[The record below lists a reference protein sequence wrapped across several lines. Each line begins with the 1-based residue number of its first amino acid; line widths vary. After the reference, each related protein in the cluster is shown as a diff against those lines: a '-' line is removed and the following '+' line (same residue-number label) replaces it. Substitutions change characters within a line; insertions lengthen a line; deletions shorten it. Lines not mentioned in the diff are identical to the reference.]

1 MKENGCADGYGRE
14 WSANELSM
22 CAQEERQQE
31 EMKRSRT
38 KRIMKRSRTKRIM
51 KMATTTIYNSA
62 IQRNAMQCNGQG
74 RMQDGRNGA
83 EMVVMGPQCSKRDG
97 QQQEE
102 KIDLKR

>member
-14 WSANELSM
+14 WGANELSM

-38 KRIMKRSRTKRIM
+38 KRIMK
-51 KMATTTIYNSA
+51 MATTTIYNSA
-62 IQRNAMQCNGQG
+62 MQRNAMQCNGQG

-83 EMVVMGPQCSKRDG
+83 EMVVMGPQCWK
-97 QQQEE
+97 
-102 KIDLKR
+102 

>member
-38 KRIMKRSRTKRIM
+38 KRIMK
-51 KMATTTIYNSA
+51 MATTTIYNSA
-62 IQRNAMQCNGQG
+62 IQCNARQGNAADKEECKMEGTEQRCSNGPA
-74 RMQDGRNGA
+74 ML
-83 EMVVMGPQCSKRDG
+83 EMRRPATRRED
-97 QQQEE
+97 
-102 KIDLKR
+102 

>member
-14 WSANELSM
+14 WGANELSM

-38 KRIMKRSRTKRIM
+38 KPIM

-62 IQRNAMQCNGQG
+62 IQCNNAMQRTRKNA
-74 RMQDGRNGA
+74 RWKERSRDGRNGPA
-83 EMVVMGPQCSKRDG
+83 MLEMRRPATRRED
-97 QQQEE
+97 
-102 KIDLKR
+102 

>member
-14 WSANELSM
+14 WGANELSM

-38 KRIMKRSRTKRIM
+38 KPIM

-62 IQRNAMQCNGQG
+62 TQCNAMQRTRKNARWKERSREGSNGPA
-74 RMQDGRNGA
+74 ML
-83 EMVVMGPQCSKRDG
+83 EMRRPATRRED
-97 QQQEE
+97 
-102 KIDLKR
+102 

>member
-31 EMKRSRT
+31 EMKRSRTKRIMKRSRT

-83 EMVVMGPQCSKRDG
+83 EMVVMGPQCSK
-97 QQQEE
+97 
-102 KIDLKR
+102 

>member
-14 WSANELSM
+14 WGANELSM

-38 KRIMKRSRTKRIM
+38 KRIMK
-51 KMATTTIYNSA
+51 MATTTIYNSA
-62 IQRNAMQCNGQG
+62 IQCNARQGNAMQCNAQG

-83 EMVVMGPQCSKRDG
+83 EMVVMGPQCSK
-97 QQQEE
+97 
-102 KIDLKR
+102 

>member
-14 WSANELSM
+14 WGANELSM
-22 CAQEERQQE
+22 CAQEERQQK

-38 KRIMKRSRTKRIM
+38 KPIM

-62 IQRNAMQCNGQG
+62 IQCNAMQCNAMQCNGQG

-83 EMVVMGPQCSKRDG
+83 EMVVMGPQCWK
-97 QQQEE
+97 
-102 KIDLKR
+102 

>member
-38 KRIMKRSRTKRIM
+38 KPIM

-62 IQRNAMQCNGQG
+62 IQCNARQGNAADKEECKMEGTEQRCSNGPA
-74 RMQDGRNGA
+74 ML
-83 EMVVMGPQCSKRDG
+83 EMRRPATRRED
-97 QQQEE
+97 
-102 KIDLKR
+102 

>member
-38 KRIMKRSRTKRIM
+38 KRIMK
-51 KMATTTIYNSA
+51 MATTTIYNSA
-62 IQRNAMQCNGQG
+62 IQCNAMQWTRKNA
-74 RMQDGRNGA
+74 RRK
-83 EMVVMGPQCSKRDG
+83 ERSRDG
-97 QQQEE
+97 SNGPAMFEMRRPATRRE
-102 KIDLKR
+102 D

>member
-14 WSANELSM
+14 WGAHELSM

-38 KRIMKRSRTKRIM
+38 KRIMK
-51 KMATTTIYNSA
+51 MATTTIYNSA
-62 IQRNAMQCNGQG
+62 IQCNNAMQCNAMQCTGQG

-83 EMVVMGPQCSKRDG
+83 EMVVMGPQCWK
-97 QQQEE
+97 
-102 KIDLKR
+102 